1 MTATITEV
9 KQGLATRLATIPNL
23 RAFAYIPDQLNA
35 PIGYPTLDTIQ
46 YHRTMAVAMTEMTFT
61 VSVIVCKADSRAAQS
76 QVDPYVSATG
86 AYSVKAALEG
96 DRTLGGKVDDLI
108 VNSAGGYNIVNAE
121 DGDYLAV
128 DFNVTVY
135 G

>member
-23 RAFAYIPDQLNA
+23 RTFAYIPEQLNA
-35 PIGYPTLDTIQ
+35 PIAYPTLDNIA

-61 VSVIVCKADSRAAQS
+61 ITAVVCKADSRSAQS

-86 AYSVKAALEG
+86 TYSVKAALEG

-108 VNSAGGYNIVNAE
+108 VNSAGGYTIINAE

>member
-9 KQGLATRLATIPNL
+9 KQGLATRLATITGL
-23 RAFAYIPDQLNA
+23 RAFAYQPDQLNA
-35 PIGYPTLDTIQ
+35 PIAFPTLDNIV
-46 YHRTMAVAMTEMTFT
+46 YHRTMRNPMIEMTFT
-61 VSVIVCKADSRAAQS
+61 ISVIVCKADSRAAQS

-86 AYSVKAALEG
+86 TFRVKQAIEA

-108 VNSAGGYNIVNAE
+108 VQSAGGYQVITAE

-128 DFNVTVY
+128 DFTVTVY

>member
-9 KQGLATRLATIPNL
+9 KQGLATNLATISGL
-23 RAFAYIPDQLNA
+23 RTFAYQPDQLNA
-35 PIGYPTLDTIQ
+35 PIAFSSLDNILF
-46 YHRTMAVAMTEMTFT
+46 HRTMRTALTEMTFT
-61 VSVIVCKADSRAAQS
+61 VTVIVCKADSRSAQA

-86 AYSVKAALEG
+86 SYSVKAAIES

-108 VNSAGGYNIVNAE
+108 VNSAGAYQIISAE
-121 DGDYLAV
+121 DGDYLSV

-135 G
+135 S

>member
-9 KQGLATRLATIPNL
+9 KEGLANRLATITGL
-23 RAFAYIPDQLNA
+23 RAFAYQPDQLNA
-35 PIGYPTLDTIQ
+35 PIAFSLLENISF
-46 YHRTMAVAMTEMTFT
+46 HRTMRTALTEMTFT
-61 VSVIVCKADSRAAQS
+61 VTVIVCKADSRAAQS

-86 AYSVKAALEG
+86 AYSIKAAIEG

-108 VNSAGGYNIVNAE
+108 VNSAGGYQIISAE
-121 DGDYLAV
+121 DADYLSV

-135 G
+135 S

>member
-9 KQGLATRLATIPNL
+9 KQGIATRLATIPNL
-23 RAFAYIPDQLNA
+23 RTFAYIPEQLNA
-35 PIGYPTLDTIQ
+35 PIAYPTLDSIQ
-46 YHRTMAVAMTEMTFT
+46 YHRTMAVAMTEMVFT
-61 VSVIVCKADSRAAQS
+61 ITAIVCKADARSAQS

-86 AYSVKAALEG
+86 TYSVKAALEG

-108 VNSAGGYNIVNAE
+108 VNSAGGYNIISAE